1 MPDDVIADTL
11 AESVA
16 APKSMTTPDGTVVQ
30 HDLGAQIAAD
40 KYRRQRAASRNPFG
54 CLRLSRVL
62 FGRADGNPGYPSTN
76 PDHPTDVI
84 PR

>member
-1 MPDDVIADTL
+1 MPDDAIVDSLSENATG
-11 AESVA
+11 
-16 APKSMTTPDGTVVQ
+16 PKSMTTPDGTVVQ
-30 HDLGAQIAAD
+30 HDLGSQIAAD
-40 KYRRQRAASRNPFG
+40 KYMRQRAAARSPFR
-54 CLRLSRVL
+54 CLRLARVL